1 MTDAKVAIITPS
13 YRNDF
18 DNAVDLC
25 RSIDQ
30 FCEFE
35 FEHLVIVPQSD
46 VKLFSALNGTN
57 RRVIAR
63 ESILRPHGFRRLP
76 VPTLIKLPF
85 GKTLRLREQYY
96 LPGVGRV
103 SGWLVQQIVKIC
115 AGELTTADIF
125 IFADS
130 DVFLVRPF
138 SLAALRSGDQ
148 LTLQQHVRGRDLDT
162 HKLWRKT
169 AHELLGVDKPQATEH
184 FNYIGQLIP
193 WDRATLDGLIRRI
206 QSVTGPNWQ
215 RAIAKAKTVS
225 EYILYGEYVVEIAAV
240 AEPRPIRDMK
250 LANSVWSP
258 DAVIDVEAILA
269 AMEPENIAVHIQS
282 TNPLPIKER
291 RAAIAAISSRLIV
304 AQVPDLKETA

>member
-25 RSIDQ
+25 RSIDK
-30 FCEFE
+30 FCEFD

-46 VKLFSALNGTN
+46 MKLFGSLEGPR

-76 VPTLIKLPF
+76 VPTIIKLPF
-85 GKTLRLREQYY
+85 GKTMRLREQYY
-96 LPGVGRV
+96 LPGVGRI
-103 SGWLVQQIVKIC
+103 SGWLVQQIVKLC
-115 AGELTTADIF
+115 AGDLTKADIF

-138 SLAALRSGDQ
+138 SLATLMSGAT
-148 LTLQQHVRGRDLDT
+148 LVLQQHVRGRDLDT
-162 HKLWRKT
+162 HRLWRKT
-169 AHELLGVDKPQATEH
+169 AHQLLGIDKPRETQH

-193 WDRATLDGLIRRI
+193 WDRATLHGLIRRI
-206 QSVTGPNWQ
+206 QQVKGPNWQ
-215 RAIAKAKTVS
+215 RAIAEAKTVS

-240 AEPRPIRDMK
+240 AEPRTIKDMK

-291 RAAIAAISSRLIV
+291 REAIATISGRLLEPQV
-304 AQVPDLKETA
+304 A

>member
-18 DNAVDLC
+18 ENAVDLC
-25 RSIDQ
+25 RSIDR
-30 FCEFE
+30 FCAFD
-35 FEHLVIVPQSD
+35 FEHLVIVPESD
-46 VKLFSALNGTN
+46 MKMFSVLQGPR

-76 VPTLIKLPF
+76 VPTIIKLPF
-85 GKTLRLREQYY
+85 GKTLRIREQYY

-103 SGWLVQQIVKIC
+103 SGWLVQQIVKLC
-115 AGELTTADIF
+115 AGDLTKADVF

-138 SLAALRSGDQ
+138 SLEALRSDGR
-148 LTLQQHVRGRDLDT
+148 LILQQHVRGRDLDT
-162 HKLWRKT
+162 HRLWRKT
-169 AHELLGVDKPQATEH
+169 AHELLGVEKPKAQEH

-193 WDRATLDGLIRRI
+193 WDRATLDGLISRI

-225 EYILYGEYVVEIAAV
+225 EYILYGEYVVEVAAL

-282 TNPLPIKER
+282 TNPLPIDER
-291 RAAIAAISSRLIV
+291 RAAIAAINGRVLALPV
-304 AQVPDLKETA
+304 A

>member
-25 RSIDQ
+25 RSIDTFCQ
-30 FCEFE
+30 FD
-35 FEHLVIVPQSD
+35 FEHLLIVPRSD
-46 VKLFSALNGTN
+46 LQMFKSLEGIN

-76 VPTLIKLPF
+76 VPTIIKLPF

-115 AGELTTADIF
+115 AGELTRADIF

-138 SLAALRSGDQ
+138 TLAALRSGDM

-162 HKLWRKT
+162 HRLWRRT
-169 AHELLGVDKPQATEH
+169 AHRLLGIDRPRQTDH

-206 QSVTGPNWQ
+206 QSVNGPNWQ
-215 RAIAKAKTVS
+215 RALAKAKTVS

-240 AEPRPIRDMK
+240 SEPRPIRDMK

-258 DAVIDVEAILA
+258 DAMIDVEAILA

-282 TNPLPIKER
+282 TNPLPIEKR
-291 RAAIAAISSRLIV
+291 RQAIATISDRLLGQ
-304 AQVPDLKETA
+304 QVPGLEEKA